1 MTQIETGPPTVQGG
15 EAQPR
20 LRRTRAPDRIIAGVC
35 GGLGRYT
42 NIDPVWY
49 RLGFVLLT
57 LAGGAGILIYL
68 IAWLV
73 IPEAGTGESD
83 SGDLGSRGPVV
94 VGIALIA
101 IGLML
106 LINTLVPWFDQ
117 VVWPLT
123 VVAAGAGLIFI
134 GSRRERD

>member
-1 MTQIETGPPTVQGG
+1 
-15 EAQPR
+15 
-20 LRRTRAPDRIIAGVC
+20 
-35 GGLGRYT
+35 
-42 NIDPVWY
+42 
-49 RLGFVLLT
+49 
-57 LAGGAGILIYL
+57 
-68 IAWLV
+68 
-73 IPEAGTGESD
+73 
-83 SGDLGSRGPVV
+83 VV